1 MDVIIAKAQPIG
13 QEKVNGSTIHIAD
26 KVPDFESLEA
36 AENFYE
42 EEAQRLMSAL
52 ATSLPQGTIH
62 RLLVHML
69 QHVKCYYRGPG
80 AEEISAS
87 ENN

>member
-1 MDVIIAKAQPIG
+1 MDVIIAKAEPVGSQ
-13 QEKVNGSTIHIAD
+13 KVNGLAGASQATIHIAGQ
-26 KVPDFESLEA
+26 VPDFESLEA

-62 RLLVHML
+62 RLLIHML
-69 QHVKCYYRGPG
+69 HHVKCYYRGAG
-80 AEEISAS
+80 IETE
-87 ENN
+87 

>member
-1 MDVIIAKAQPIG
+1 MNWQ
-13 QEKVNGSTIHIAD
+13 TIEVEDGPDAG
-26 KVPDFESLEA
+26 DFESLEA

-42 EEAQRLMSAL
+42 EEAQQLMSAL

-69 QHVKCYYRGPG
+69 EHVKCYYRGLG
-80 AEEISAS
+80 AEE
-87 ENN
+87 